1 MAKRAKTS
9 HGTRASGTADSA
21 SPVAGIEA
29 PPISEKAWR
38 ELKSALAS
46 VLSDLDEDE
55 YLVIEVKSNGSFVQ
69 FAGQGAHGM
78 RAEAVSNAYLPET
91 SQLSN
96 SACDDLVKLGWNPP
110 TYIQV
115 EGVAEPA
122 DGSSNFYLDAATPVP
137 HSQLAALAV
146 ESLRRIY
153 LVPHP
158 GELEYTAYD
167 REATSIRFPSLK
179 LRRRRSELARGER
192 KGVSISAPN
201 AEERHTFKGHQRKPT
216 SETNLPAHS
225 GEQP

>member
-1 MAKRAKTS
+1 
-9 HGTRASGTADSA
+9 
-21 SPVAGIEA
+21 
-29 PPISEKAWR
+29 
-38 ELKSALAS
+38 
-46 VLSDLDEDE
+46 
-55 YLVIEVKSNGSFVQ
+55 
-69 FAGQGAHGM
+69 M

-137 HSQLAALAV
+137 HSKLAALAV

-153 LVPHP
+153 LVRHP
-158 GELEYTAYD
+158 GELEYTACD

-192 KGVSISAPN
+192 KGVSISDA
-201 AEERHTFKGHQRKPT
+201 K
-216 SETNLPAHS
+216 
-225 GEQP
+225 

>member
-29 PPISEKAWR
+29 PPISGKAWR
-38 ELKSALAS
+38 ELKSALAL
-46 VLSDLDEDE
+46 VLSDLGDDE

-137 HSQLAALAV
+137 HSQLAAFAV
-146 ESLRRIY
+146 ESLRRIS

-158 GELEYTAYD
+158 G
-167 REATSIRFPSLK
+167 
-179 LRRRRSELARGER
+179 
-192 KGVSISAPN
+192 
-201 AEERHTFKGHQRKPT
+201 
-216 SETNLPAHS
+216 
-225 GEQP
+225 